1 MKTHETT
8 ELSLAQ
14 IEAEVMAE
22 GREWTRKRME
32 ARLQ

>member
-1 MKTHETT
+1 MNTLKIT

-22 GREWTRKRME
+22 GKNGRGGEI
-32 ARLQ
+32 